1 MTTLAAIPRFCFLI
15 RRLFRG
21 EIEFLVNYLFLH
33 PHKPHLAHGK
43 RKPSGCATLAVLDD
57 GKIGRDSQ
65 FFHSHVPKGN
75 SHEPVVLE
83 VVLRATHEQRLLL
96 QSIKLFGVPFLS
108 ASRSKQELLHVNCS
122 AHDSCSIDTSQR
134 HVSVNSSDIEE
145 TLLNRAAEDS
155 SSSASMQP
163 RPKTSC

>member
-1 MTTLAAIPRFCFLI
+1 MESGSRAAVRPSLSWVMARSEEIPRFSTATSPKVTLMSLSYLRSYCGPHTNSVCF
-15 RRLFRG
+15 
-21 EIEFLVNYLFLH
+21 
-33 PHKPHLAHGK
+33 
-43 RKPSGCATLAVLDD
+43 C
-57 GKIGRDSQ
+57 
-65 FFHSHVPKGN
+65 
-75 SHEPVVLE
+75 
-83 VVLRATHEQRLLL
+83 RA
-96 QSIKLFGVPFLS
+96 SSFGVPFLS